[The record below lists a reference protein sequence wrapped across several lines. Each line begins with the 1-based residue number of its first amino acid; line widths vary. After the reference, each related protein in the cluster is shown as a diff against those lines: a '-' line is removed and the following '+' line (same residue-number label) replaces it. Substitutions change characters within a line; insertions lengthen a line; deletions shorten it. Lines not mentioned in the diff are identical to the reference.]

1 MGGPKAME
9 HEEQQQQRSSRG
21 ADKQPP
27 VDIFSKRLISATWKL
42 VVGSFLLHVHS
53 EVDALLFMPF
63 LYSRVHCCPEI
74 PEPAARYAVDYP
86 ETLDY
91 GLNVSH
97 LEACE
102 LPAMDVEDPAW
113 SHSAHCGSFAY
124 VRNRAQSVLS
134 IYSPVRTTFTLIMFP
149 TAGVVADVIGR
160 KPVLVAAACGPLIAA
175 SLFWLDTYFEL
186 RTNLVLYCCSGVLA
200 LGRLVNPVIAAMLA
214 DSVTERERAVCFP
227 VLQSMVQAGPLVG
240 YFIGYYVLHLHLQDY
255 QPYWEVMACTQ
266 VSERRS
272 IKLST
277 ECSSDK
283 TLSTDRA
290 LVSRTAAGGDR
301 HLHPVAAHR
310 NAL

>member
-1 MGGPKAME
+1 
-9 HEEQQQQRSSRG
+9 
-21 ADKQPP
+21 
-27 VDIFSKRLISATWKL
+27 
-42 VVGSFLLHVHS
+42 
-53 EVDALLFMPF
+53 
-63 LYSRVHCCPEI
+63 
-74 PEPAARYAVDYP
+74 
-86 ETLDY
+86 
-91 GLNVSH
+91 
-97 LEACE
+97 
-102 LPAMDVEDPAW
+102 
-113 SHSAHCGSFAY
+113 
-124 VRNRAQSVLS
+124 
-134 IYSPVRTTFTLIMFP
+134 
-149 TAGVVADVIGR
+149 
-160 KPVLVAAACGPLIAA
+160 
-175 SLFWLDTYFEL
+175 
-186 RTNLVLYCCSGVLA
+186 
-200 LGRLVNPVIAAMLA
+200 VIAAMLA

-266 VSERRS
+266 VSERRP

>member
-1 MGGPKAME
+1 M
-9 HEEQQQQRSSRG
+9 
-21 ADKQPP
+21 
-27 VDIFSKRLISATWKL
+27 
-42 VVGSFLLHVHS
+42 
-53 EVDALLFMPF
+53 
-63 LYSRVHCCPEI
+63 
-74 PEPAARYAVDYP
+74 
-86 ETLDY
+86 
-91 GLNVSH
+91 
-97 LEACE
+97 
-102 LPAMDVEDPAW
+102 
-113 SHSAHCGSFAY
+113 AY

-134 IYSPVRTTFTLIMFP
+134 ICSPVRTTFTLIMFP

-277 ECSSDK
+277 ACSSDK
-283 TLSTDRA
+283 TI
-290 LVSRTAAGGDR
+290 
-301 HLHPVAAHR
+301 
-310 NAL
+310 N